1 VGLFHGILFLLII
14 MITIDTI
21 HKSFNSREVLRGV
34 TLQVQ
39 KGDILA
45 VIGGSGA
52 GKSVLLK
59 HIAALMRPDRG
70 SISVD
75 GIAVPALRGKALER
89 YRARLGF
96 LFQGG
101 ALFDSMTVYENVS
114 FPLHE
119 KTKLKEKEIRDKVV
133 AMLGHVGMRD
143 EGDKYPAELSGG
155 MKKRAALARALITS
169 PEIMLFD
176 EPTTGLDPIIVNN
189 VFQYIKSTHA
199 DLGFTGVIVTHE
211 IPKIFSIVQRVAL
224 LIEGTIVAV
233 GSPDEIQASDDPVL
247 RHFLSGGIDG
257 ENIGK
262 T

>member
-1 VGLFHGILFLLII
+1 
-14 MITIDTI
+14 MIEIDNL
-21 HKSFNSREVLRGV
+21 HKSFNFREVLRGV
-34 TLQVQ
+34 TLQVK
-39 KGDILA
+39 KGEILA

-70 SISVD
+70 SILVD
-75 GIAVPALRGKALER
+75 GITVPGLRGKMLEA
-89 YRARLGF
+89 YRHRLGF

-101 ALFDSMTVYENVS
+101 ALFDSMTVNENVS

-119 KTKLKEKEIRDKVV
+119 KTKLKEKEIRDKVF

-143 EGDKYPAELSGG
+143 EGYKFPAELSGG

-176 EPTTGLDPIIVNN
+176 EPTTGLDPIIVNS
-189 VFQYIKSTHA
+189 VFQYIKSTH
-199 DLGFTGVIVTHE
+199 DNLGFTGVIVTHE

-224 LIEGTIVAV
+224 LIDGTIVAA
-233 GSPDEIQASDDPVL
+233 GTPDEIQTSDNPVL
-247 RHFLSGGIDG
+247 RHFLSGGVDG
-257 ENIGK
+257 GSTGK
-262 T
+262 Q

>member
-1 VGLFHGILFLLII
+1 
-14 MITIDTI
+14 MIAIENI
-21 HKSFNSREVLRGV
+21 HKSFSSREVLRGV
-34 TLQVQ
+34 TLQVE
-39 KGDILA
+39 KGEILA

-70 SISVD
+70 SILVD
-75 GIAVPALRGKALER
+75 GITVPALRGKQLES

-119 KTKLKEKEIRDKVV
+119 KTPLKEKEIRDKVYE
-133 AMLGHVGMRD
+133 MLGHVGMRD
-143 EGDKYPAELSGG
+143 EGDKFPAELSGG

-189 VFQYIKSTHA
+189 VFQYIRSTHKNI
-199 DLGFTGVIVTHE
+199 GFTGVIVTHE

-224 LIEGTIVAV
+224 LIDGKIVAA
-233 GSPDEIQASDDPVL
+233 GTPDEIQTSDDPVL
-247 RHFLSGGIDG
+247 RHFLSGGVDG
-257 ENIGK
+257 GARANSEKGVIV
-262 T
+262 

>member
-1 VGLFHGILFLLII
+1 
-14 MITIDTI
+14 MIAIDNI

-34 TLQVQ
+34 TLQVD

-75 GIAVPALRGKALER
+75 GITVPALRGRELES

-101 ALFDSMTVYENVS
+101 ALFDSMTVYENIS

-119 KTKLKEKEIRDKVV
+119 KTKLKEKEIRDKVFT
-133 AMLGHVGMRD
+133 MLGHVGMLD
-143 EGDKYPAELSGG
+143 EGDKFPAELSGG

-189 VFQYIKSTHA
+189 VFQYIKSTHVN
-199 DLGFTGVIVTHE
+199 LGFTGVIVTHE

-224 LIEGTIVAV
+224 LIEGKIVAA
-233 GSPDEIQASDDPVL
+233 GTPDEIQTSNDPVL
-247 RHFLSGGIDG
+247 KHFLSGGVEG
-257 ENIGK
+257 ENTGK
-262 T
+262 Q

>member
-1 VGLFHGILFLLII
+1 
-14 MITIDTI
+14 MIAIENL
-21 HKSFNSREVLRGV
+21 HKSFNSRIVLRGV
-34 TLQVQ
+34 TLQVKQ
-39 KGDILA
+39 GEILA

-59 HIAALMRPDRG
+59 HIAALMMPDRG
-70 SISVD
+70 SILVD
-75 GIAVPALRGKALER
+75 GITVPALSGKQLEA

-119 KTKLKEKEIRDKVV
+119 KTRLKEKDIRDKVHE
-133 AMLGHVGMRD
+133 MLGHVGLRD
-143 EGDKYPAELSGG
+143 EGDKFPAELSGG

-176 EPTTGLDPIIVNN
+176 EPTTGLDPIGVNN
-189 VFQYIKSTHA
+189 VFQYIQSTHKHH
-199 DLGFTGVIVTHE
+199 GFTGLIVTHE

-224 LIEGTIVAV
+224 LIDGTIAAA
-233 GSPDEIQASDDPVL
+233 GTPDEIQASDDPVL
-247 RHFLSGGIDG
+247 RHFLSGGADG
-257 ENIGK
+257 VSTGK
-262 T
+262 Q

>member
-1 VGLFHGILFLLII
+1 
-14 MITIDTI
+14 MIAIENL
-21 HKSFNSREVLRGV
+21 HKSFNSRKVLRGV
-34 TLQVQ
+34 TLKVKQ
-39 KGDILA
+39 GEILA

-70 SISVD
+70 SILVD
-75 GIAVPALRGKALER
+75 GITVPALRGKKLES
-89 YRARLGF
+89 YRARMGF

-101 ALFDSMTVYENVS
+101 ALFDSMTVYENIS

-119 KTKLKEKEIRDKVV
+119 KSHLKEKAIRDKVHE
-133 AMLGHVGMRD
+133 MLGHVGMRD
-143 EGDKYPAELSGG
+143 EGDKFPAELSGG

-189 VFQYIKSTHA
+189 VFQYIKSTHEN
-199 DLGFTGVIVTHE
+199 LGFTGVIVTHE

-224 LIEGTIVAV
+224 LIDGSIAAAGT
-233 GSPDEIQASDDPVL
+233 PDEIQTSDDPVL
-247 RHFLSGGIDG
+247 RYFLSGGVDG
-257 ENIGK
+257 GSTGK
-262 T
+262 Q

>member
-1 VGLFHGILFLLII
+1 
-14 MITIDTI
+14 MITIKNI
-21 HKSFNSREVLRGV
+21 HKSFNAREVLRGV
-34 TLQVQ
+34 SLQVH

-59 HIAALMRPDRG
+59 HIAGLMRPDRG
-70 SISVD
+70 TIAVD
-75 GIAVPALRGKALER
+75 GMAVPALRGKELER

-114 FPLHE
+114 FPLREKTRLHE
-119 KTKLKEKEIRDKVV
+119 KAIREKVV
-133 AMLGHVGMRD
+133 TMLGHVGMRD
-143 EGDKYPAELSGG
+143 EGDKFPAELSGG

-176 EPTTGLDPIIVNN
+176 EPTTGLDPLIVNS

-199 DLGFTGVIVTHE
+199 TLGFTGVIVTHE

-233 GSPDEIQASDDPVL
+233 GTPEEIQASTDPVL
-247 RHFLSGGIDG
+247 RHFLSGGMDG
-257 ENIGK
+257 ATAG
-262 T
+262 

>member
-1 VGLFHGILFLLII
+1 
-14 MITIDTI
+14 MIAVDNI
-21 HKSFNSREVLRGV
+21 HKSFNARQVLKGV
-34 TLQVQ
+34 TLRVE

-59 HIAALMRPDRG
+59 HIAALIRPDRG
-70 SISVD
+70 SILVD
-75 GIAVPALRGKALER
+75 GIAVPALRGRQLET

-114 FPLHE
+114 FTLHE
-119 KTKLKEKEIRDKVV
+119 KTRLKEKEIREKVYE
-133 AMLGHVGMRD
+133 MLGHVGMRD
-143 EGDKYPAELSGG
+143 EGDKFPAELSGG

-176 EPTTGLDPIIVNN
+176 EPTTGLDPIIVNS
-189 VFQYIKSTHA
+189 VLQYIKSTHD
-199 DLGFTGVIVTHE
+199 DLGFTGIIVTHE

-224 LIEGTIVAV
+224 LIDGTIVSA
-233 GSPDEIQASDDPVL
+233 GTPDEIQSSDDPVV
-247 RHFLSGGIDG
+247 RHFLSGGDDG
-257 ENIGK
+257 AGSEK
-262 T
+262 P

>member
-1 VGLFHGILFLLII
+1 
-14 MITIDTI
+14 MISIEKI

-34 TLQVQ
+34 TLQVD

-75 GIAVPALRGKALER
+75 GITVPALRGRELEN

-119 KTKLKEKEIRDKVV
+119 KTKLKEKEIREKVLT
-133 AMLGHVGMRD
+133 MLGHVGMRD
-143 EGDKYPAELSGG
+143 EGDKFPAELSGG

-199 DLGFTGVIVTHE
+199 NLGFTAV
-211 IPKIFSIVQRVAL
+211 KIGRAHV
-224 LIEGTIVAV
+224 
-233 GSPDEIQASDDPVL
+233 
-247 RHFLSGGIDG
+247 
-257 ENIGK
+257 
-262 T
+262 